1 MVTHNCND
9 ALRESILGR
18 GSAPRSPDAAPDLTE
33 GGMDIA
39 EWLSSLGLGRYA
51 ATFAV
56 NEITPET
63 LPYLSMRTS
72 RSLGCRWVRGS

>member
-1 MVTHNCND
+1 
-9 ALRESILGR
+9 
-18 GSAPRSPDAAPDLTE
+18 
-33 GGMDIA
+33 MDIA

-63 LPYLSMRTS
+63 LPYLSDADLKE
-72 RSLGCRWVRGS
+72 LGLPMGPRKLGSVLT